1 MNFRYYYYYVIK
13 RTLYLF
19 ILSYN
24 IYSQRLYTGFQ
35 GRQSGSEE
43 WRTQRGEIGEQ
54 GGACAIPV
62 IPIIKPAQRPLP
74 IHRQRIFNLDPTK
87 VSLVG
92 AARFSGSSV
101 RILIL
106 PSHSFFLFS
115 SPYSSLVTSTH
126 ITFFSS
132 PPLPS
137 SLLLPDHKKTL
148 HQRRMYRREEC
159 T

>member
-1 MNFRYYYYYVIK
+1 MNFRYYYNYVIK
-13 RTLYLF
+13 PTLYLF
-19 ILSYN
+19 IHSYN
-24 IYSQRLYTGFQ
+24 IYSQRLYTIFQ

-106 PSHSFFLFS
+106 PSPSFFLFS
-115 SPYSSLVTSTH
+115 SPYSSPPPIFH
-126 ITFFSS
+126 PF
-132 PPLPS
+132 PPLLSLPLPPPPS
-137 SLLLPDHKKTL
+137 P
-148 HQRRMYRREEC
+148 
-159 T
+159 